1 MPFDHQTT
9 ADPSG
14 SAICSS
20 VRTGMCALV
29 CGRNRLSNRN
39 PESVAERRMHVLVH
53 PAAANDQ
60 TGIASDHDADGQ
72 ATAIQRVRSSIASF
86 TDRIVSS

>member
-1 MPFDHQTT
+1 
-9 ADPSG
+9 
-14 SAICSS
+14 
-20 VRTGMCALV
+20 
-29 CGRNRLSNRN
+29 
-39 PESVAERRMHVLVH
+39 MHVLVH